1 MDLNELDLACHT
13 LFGKGVSGYGIN
25 QKLAHLCKCSEA
37 AVRSWKSGR
46 RVGGVIVKG
55 VPATPAELIR
65 VKVLNKEISE
75 R

>member
-1 MDLNELDLACHT
+1 MTLDELDLACHT
-13 LFGKGVSGYGIN
+13 LFGKGVGGYGIN
-25 QKLAHLCKCSEA
+25 QKLANVCKCSES
-37 AVRSWKSGR
+37 AVRKWKR
-46 RVGGVIVKG
+46 LKK

>member
-1 MDLNELDLACHT
+1 MDELDLACHA
-13 LFGKGVSGYGIN
+13 LFGKGVGGYGIN
-25 QKLAHLCKCSEA
+25 QKLANVCRCSES
-37 AVRSWKSGR
+37 AVRKWKSRGE
-46 RVGGVIVKG
+46 